1 MRNLRTTRMEA
12 FLLNAPK
19 NIMIKKNNAPLLV
32 GIVMLFVAMSWNA
45 LGQTP
50 DQANAASMKH
60 AVSEAQSSS
69 SSFAFRPGQSIYIV
83 AFRRVQPYSL
93 EAVNPVERQEY
104 SDFDLDAERKVRKR
118 IETWTYFSVVDKL
131 SQADFVFLVNLDQSS
146 IEGLAI
152 PVNAYQVHFKD
163 KFDLDTLRE
172 SAYGRYLIG
181 PLKLPSL
188 SRLSDRLVEQF
199 RDKAGAGKTR

>member
-1 MRNLRTTRMEA
+1 MLRKPNA
-12 FLLNAPK
+12 QLL
-19 NIMIKKNNAPLLV
+19 IV
-32 GIVMLFVAMSWNA
+32 IVMLVTALPCHA
-45 LGQTP
+45 LGQTA
-50 DQANAASMKH
+50 DQLNAASMKL

-83 AFRRVQPYSL
+83 AFRRVHPYSL
-93 EAVNPVERQEY
+93 EAVNPAERQEY

-118 IETWTYFSVVDKL
+118 IEDWTYFKVVDKL
-131 SQADFVFLVNLDQSS
+131 SQADFVFLVHLDQSS

-152 PVNAYQVHFKD
+152 PVDAYQVHFKD

-199 RDKAGAGKTR
+199 RDKAGASKKRRDS